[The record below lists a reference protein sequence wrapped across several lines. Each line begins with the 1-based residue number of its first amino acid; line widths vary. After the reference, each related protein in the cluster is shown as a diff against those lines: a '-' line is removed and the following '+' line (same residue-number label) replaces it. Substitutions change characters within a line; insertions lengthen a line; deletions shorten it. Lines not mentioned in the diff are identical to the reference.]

1 MAQSRAAGS
10 SGARQRRARGS
21 QAEAQPARVDVDC
34 CIAGGGPAGMMLG
47 MLLARAGVK
56 VAVLEK
62 HGDFLR
68 DFRGDTIHPST
79 LQVLD
84 ELGLRDAFLTLPHTS
99 VSTLDAVVD
108 GTRIT
113 PVDFDSVHGRND
125 FLVLM
130 PQWDFLDFLAEHAK
144 AYPGFQL
151 FMNTDATELIV
162 DDGSIDGATAGAAG
176 AVADALPAGGVRRV
190 RGVLATG
197 PDGPV
202 EVHAA
207 LTVAADGR
215 DSVLRAASGL
225 PSTDF
230 GAPIDVVWFHL
241 PYPPERPP
249 DTLGYI
255 DEHRLVLTIPREGYY
270 QMGLVIP
277 KGGFDDVHREGVESV
292 RQAIVQT
299 APFLAPVVGELKS
312 FSQLKLLAVQINRL
326 ETWWRPGLL
335 CIGDAAHAM
344 SPAFGVGVNFAVQD
358 AVATAN
364 RLAPLLRGAGPVAG
378 ARASALDAACSW
390 VQRRRMTPVR
400 AMQAVQLA
408 AHHVIN
414 GAGVSLLPS
423 PLPEPRRIVLS
434 AVIPLVQRLAAR
446 MIGRGFRAEHV
457 SRAIRGATT
466 RG

>member
-1 MAQSRAAGS
+1 MAQPRS
-10 SGARQRRARGS
+10 SGTRRRTRARATEPTTEPTS
-21 QAEAQPARVDVDC
+21 VDVDC
-34 CIAGGGPAGMMLG
+34 CIVGGGPAGIMLG
-47 MLLARAGVK
+47 MLLARAGVH
-56 VAVLEK
+56 VAVLER

-84 ELGLRDAFLTLPHTS
+84 ELGLRDAFLTLPHTE

-113 PVDFDSVHGRND
+113 PVDFDSLRGRND

-130 PQWDFLDFLAEHAK
+130 PQWDFLDFLVEHAA
-144 AYPGFQL
+144 AYPGFHL
-151 FMNTDATELIV
+151 FMNTDATELV
-162 DDGSIDGATAGAAG
+162 TDGDRPGAPGG
-176 AVADALPAGGVRRV
+176 GRVVGVR
-190 RGVLATG
+190 ATG

-202 EVHAA
+202 EVRAA

-215 DSVLRAASGL
+215 DSVLRQASGL

-230 GAPIDVVWFHL
+230 GAPIDVVWFRL
-241 PYPPERPP
+241 PYPENRPP

-270 QMGLVIP
+270 QVGLVIP
-277 KGGFDDVHREGVESV
+277 KGGFDSMRKQGLESV
-292 RQAIVQT
+292 REAITQT
-299 APFLAPVVGELKS
+299 APFLEPVVGELDS
-312 FSQLKLLAVQINRL
+312 FKQLKLLSVQINRL
-326 ETWWRPGLL
+326 ETWWRSGLL

-358 AVATAN
+358 AVASAN
-364 RLAPLLRGAGPVAG
+364 KLAPLLRGAGSVVG
-378 ARASALDAACSW
+378 ARASELDRACAAI
-390 VQRRRMTPVR
+390 QRRRMPPVR

-414 GAGVSLLPS
+414 GAGVAVLPN
-423 PLPEPRRIVLS
+423 PLSGPRRIVLS
-434 AVIPLVQRLAAR
+434 AVMPLVQRVAAR
-446 MIGRGFRAEHV
+446 VIGRGFRPEHV
-457 SRAIRGATT
+457 APQVRGATKHPLS
-466 RG
+466 

>member
-1 MAQSRAAGS
+1 MARVKSRK
-10 SGARQRRARGS
+10 
-21 QAEAQPARVDVDC
+21 AEPARIDVDC
-34 CIAGGGPAGMMLG
+34 CIAGGGPAGVMLG
-47 MLLARAGVK
+47 MLLARAGVQ

-108 GTRIT
+108 GTRLT
-113 PVDFDSVHGRND
+113 PVDFDSLGGRND

-130 PQWDFLDFLAEHAK
+130 PQWDFLGFLTEHAA
-144 AYPGFQL
+144 AYPGFRL
-151 FMNTDATELIV
+151 LMNTEATGLLTETEPTS
-162 DDGSIDGATAGAAG
+162 G
-176 AVADALPAGGVRRV
+176 VARV
-190 RGVLATG
+190 SGVLATG

-225 PSTDF
+225 PTTDF
-230 GAPIDVVWFHL
+230 GAPIDVVWFRL
-241 PYPPERPP
+241 PYPPHRPP

-277 KGGFDDVHREGVESV
+277 KGGFDGLREKGIDSV
-292 RQAIVQT
+292 RQALLET
-299 APFLAPVVGELKS
+299 APFLRPVVGELKS
-312 FSQLKLLAVQINRL
+312 FAQLKLLSVQIDRL

-364 RLAPLLRGAGPVAG
+364 RLAPLLRGAGSVAG
-378 ARASALDAACSW
+378 ARASDLDAASAW
-390 VQRRRMTPVR
+390 VQRRRMPPVR

-408 AHHVIN
+408 AHRVIN
-414 GAGVSLLPS
+414 GAGVAVLPS
-423 PLPEPRRIVLS
+423 PLPEPQRILVS
-434 AVIPLVQRLAAR
+434 AVLPLVRRVAAR
-446 MIGRGFRAEHV
+446 VIGRGFRPEHV
-457 SRAIRGATT
+457 SPQVRGATT
-466 RG
+466 HPFGDSAD

>member
-1 MAQSRAAGS
+1 MARAPRSKPGTSAHV
-10 SGARQRRARGS
+10 RI
-21 QAEAQPARVDVDC
+21 DVDC
-34 CIAGGGPAGMMLG
+34 CVVGGGPAGVMLG
-47 MLLARAGVK
+47 MLLARAGVQ

-113 PVDFDSVHGRND
+113 PVDFDSLRGRND

-130 PQWDFLDFLAEHAK
+130 PQWDFLDFLAENAK
-144 AYPGFQL
+144 AYRGFRL
-151 FMNTDATELIV
+151 LMNTDATQFVTDE
-162 DDGSIDGATAGAAG
+162 TAGG
-176 AVADALPAGGVRRV
+176 RVTGVR
-190 RGVLATG
+190 ATG

-230 GAPIDVVWFHL
+230 GAPIDVVWFRL
-241 PYPPERPP
+241 PQPADRPP

-277 KGGFDDVHREGVESV
+277 KGGFDELRREGLESV
-292 RQAIVQT
+292 RDAIVQT
-299 APFLAPVVGELKS
+299 APFLASVVGELKS
-312 FSQLKLLAVQINRL
+312 FDQLKLLSVQINRL

-358 AVATAN
+358 AVAAAN
-364 RLAPLLRGAGPVAG
+364 RLAPLLCGAGSAAG
-378 ARASALDAACSW
+378 ARASALDAACAW
-390 VQRRRMTPVR
+390 VQRRRMPPVR

-414 GAGVSLLPS
+414 GAGVQLLPS
-423 PLPEPRRIVLS
+423 PLGEPRRIVLS
-434 AVIPLVQRLAAR
+434 AVLPVVRRLAAR
-446 MIGRGFRAEHV
+446 MIGRGFRPEHV
-457 SRAIRGATT
+457 ASRVRGATT
-466 RG
+466 RGH

>member
-1 MAQSRAAGS
+1 MPSARAKQPNAKQPKS
-10 SGARQRRARGS
+10 KQPKSKQT
-21 QAEAQPARVDVDC
+21 ETEPARIDVDC
-34 CIAGGGPAGMMLG
+34 CIVGGGPAGVMLG
-47 MLLARAGVK
+47 MLLARAGVE

-113 PVDFDSVHGRND
+113 PVDFDSLGGRND

-130 PQWDFLDFLAEHAK
+130 PQWDFLGFLAEHAR
-144 AYPGFQL
+144 AYPGFRML
-151 FMNTDATELIV
+151 MRTDATELV
-162 DDGSIDGATAGAAG
+162 TDGAPGDYAPRTDAAAG
-176 AVADALPAGGVRRV
+176 AGARRVTGVR
-190 RGVLATG
+190 AIG

-230 GAPIDVVWFHL
+230 GAPIDVVWFRL
-241 PYPPERPP
+241 PQPAEPPP

-277 KGGFDDVHREGVESV
+277 KGGFDELHSKGLDAV
-292 RQAIVQT
+292 RASIVDT

-312 FSQLKLLAVQINRL
+312 FDQLKLLSVQINRL

-364 RLAPLLRGAGPVAG
+364 RLAPLLRGAGAVAG
-378 ARASALDAACSW
+378 PRASALDAGCDR
-390 VQRRRMTPVR
+390 VQRRRMPPTR

-414 GAGVSLLPS
+414 GAGVQLLPS
-423 PLPEPRRIVLS
+423 PLGEPRRIVLS
-434 AVIPLVQRLAAR
+434 AVLPVVQRVAAR
-446 MIGRGFRAEHV
+446 MIGRGFRPEHV
-457 SRAIRGATT
+457 APQVRGATT
-466 RG
+466 RPLA

>member
-1 MAQSRAAGS
+1 
-10 SGARQRRARGS
+10 
-21 QAEAQPARVDVDC
+21 
-34 CIAGGGPAGMMLG
+34 
-47 MLLARAGVK
+47 
-56 VAVLEK
+56 
-62 HGDFLR
+62 
-68 DFRGDTIHPST
+68 
-79 LQVLD
+79 
-84 ELGLRDAFLTLPHTS
+84 
-99 VSTLDAVVD
+99 
-108 GTRIT
+108 
-113 PVDFDSVHGRND
+113 
-125 FLVLM
+125 
-130 PQWDFLDFLAEHAK
+130 
-144 AYPGFQL
+144 
-151 FMNTDATELIV
+151 MNTDATQLLV
-162 DDGSIDGATAGAAG
+162 DEAPGADGSGGRGAASAGATSRAA
-176 AVADALPAGGVRRV
+176 RV
-190 RGVLATG
+190 TGVLANG

-202 EVHAA
+202 EVYAA

-230 GAPIDVVWFHL
+230 GAPIDVVWFRL

-277 KGGFDDVHREGVESV
+277 KGGFDDLHRQGLEAV
-292 RQAIVQT
+292 RDAIVQT
-299 APFLAPVVGELKS
+299 APFLEPVVGELTS
-312 FSQLKLLAVQINRL
+312 FSQLKLLSVQINRL
-326 ETWWRPGLL
+326 ETWWKPGLL

-378 ARASALDAACSW
+378 ARASALDAACAW

-434 AVIPLVQRLAAR
+434 AVIPIVQRLAAR

-457 SRAIRGATT
+457 SPRVRGATS
-466 RG
+466 RR

>member
-1 MAQSRAAGS
+1 MASSRAKRSKAG
-10 SGARQRRARGS
+10 
-21 QAEAQPARVDVDC
+21 PARIDVDC
-34 CIAGGGPAGMMLG
+34 CIVGGGPAGVMLG
-47 MLLARAGVK
+47 MLLARAGVQ

-108 GTRIT
+108 GTRVT
-113 PVDFDSVHGRND
+113 PVDFDSLHGRND

-130 PQWDFLDFLAEHAK
+130 PQWDFLDFLAEHAQ
-144 AYPGFQL
+144 AYPGFRML
-151 FMNTDATELIV
+151 MNTDATQLIT
-162 DDGSIDGATAGAAG
+162 DDGAAG
-176 AVADALPAGGVRRV
+176 TGVQRIA
-190 RGVLATG
+190 GVLATG

-230 GAPIDVVWFHL
+230 GAPIDVVWFRL
-241 PYPPERPP
+241 PQPADRPP

-277 KGGFDDVHREGVESV
+277 KGGFDELHHKGLEAV
-292 RQAIVQT
+292 RDAIVET

-312 FSQLKLLAVQINRL
+312 FSQLKLLSVQINRL

-358 AVATAN
+358 AVAAAN
-364 RLAPLLRGAGPVAG
+364 RLAPLLRGAGPAAG
-378 ARASALDAACSW
+378 ARSSDLDAGCAW
-390 VQRRRMTPVR
+390 VQRRRMPPVR

-414 GAGVSLLPS
+414 GAGVQLPT
-423 PLPEPRRIVLS
+423 PLGEPQRILLS
-434 AVIPLVQRLAAR
+434 AVLPVVQRLAAR
-446 MIGRGFRAEHV
+446 MIGRGFRPEHIAPQV
-457 SRAIRGATT
+457 RGATS
-466 RG
+466 RAR